1 MQAVSAAP
9 GRRLI
14 VNADDLGYD
23 PAINRGIVEAMRRG
37 AVTSA
42 TLMVNLPHSAEGA
55 AQAHGLAVGLHLNL
69 ARGSPVSPRFPA
81 TLLVAGALDE
91 TRVDALPPEV
101 VEDEALAQLDRAGE
115 LLGRPPTHA
124 DVHRHLHRHPAV
136 LEGLARAAVRRRI
149 PLRALDAAMRSTLRA
164 RGIRTTDHFTGDA
177 GAEAYWTAGR
187 FAEALAALAPGIT
200 EWMCHPGHLPT
211 HVRSGYAAQ
220 RVVELETLGSPRARA
235 ALEAAGVDL
244 VSFAAV

>member
-1 MQAVSAAP
+1 GPMSADGP
-9 GRRLI
+9 RRLI
-14 VNADDLGYD
+14 INADDLGYD

-55 AQAHGLAVGLHLNL
+55 AQAQGLAVGLHLNL
-69 ARGSPVSPRFPA
+69 ARGAPVSPPFPA
-81 TLLVAGALDE
+81 PLLVAGVLDE
-91 TRVDALPPEV
+91 SQVASLPPEV

-136 LEGLARAAVRRRI
+136 FEGLTRAAVRRGI
-149 PLRALDAAMRSTLRA
+149 PVRALDPAMRAALRT
-164 RGIRTTDHFTGDA
+164 RGIRTTDHFVGEA
-177 GAEAYWTAGR
+177 GAEPYWAPAR
-187 FAEALAALAPGIT
+187 FAETLAALAPGIT

-211 HVRSGYAAQ
+211 HVRSSYAAQ
-220 RVVELETLGSPRARA
+220 RVVELQTLGRPEVRAELA
-235 ALEAAGVDL
+235 SAGVEL

>member
-1 MQAVSAAP
+1 VSGTP

-37 AVTSA
+37 VVTST

-69 ARGSPVSPRFPA
+69 ARGAPVSPRFPPP
-81 TLLVAGALDE
+81 LLVAGAFDE
-91 TRVDALPPEV
+91 ARVAELPPEV
-101 VEDEALAQLDRAGE
+101 VEDETLAQLDRAGE

-136 LEGLARAAVRRRI
+136 LEGLTRAAARRGI
-149 PLRALDAAMRSTLRA
+149 PVRALDAAMRSTLRA
-164 RGIRTTDHFTGDA
+164 RGVRTTDHFVGEAGDD
-177 GAEAYWTAGR
+177 AYWTAIR
-187 FAEALAALAPGIT
+187 FAGALAELRPGTT

-211 HVRSGYAAQ
+211 HVRSGYSTQ
-220 RVVELETLGSPRARA
+220 RVVELETLGQPGARA
-235 ALEAAGVDL
+235 AMEQAGVTL
-244 VSFAAV
+244 VSFAEL